1 MGDSNTEAG
10 NTPPSDTP
18 YSDDQLRKAVALFY
32 DGQSAPTITA
42 KGVGAEA
49 EAILQVAKQHQVPL
63 CDNAPLVDLLVTLEL
78 GDNIPEA
85 LYISV
90 AHIISFAYGLQ
101 GKTPEGFDAPQ
112 L

>member
-1 MGDSNTEAG
+1 MATSAPPTNNT
-10 NTPPSDTP
+10 D

-32 DGQSAPTITA
+32 DGENAPTVTA

-49 EAILQVAKQHQVPL
+49 EAILEVARQHQVPL

-85 LYISV
+85 LYISI
-90 AHIISFAYGLQ
+90 AHIIAFAYELQ
-101 GKTPEGFDAPQ
+101 GKSPEGFSDATRDKS